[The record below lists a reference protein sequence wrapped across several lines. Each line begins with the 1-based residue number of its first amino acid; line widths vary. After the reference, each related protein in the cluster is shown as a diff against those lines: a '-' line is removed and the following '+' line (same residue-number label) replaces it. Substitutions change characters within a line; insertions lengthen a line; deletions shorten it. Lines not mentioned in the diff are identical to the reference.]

1 MSSAHLDRNTTEAR
15 LEKMLVDYRDSLPI
29 SYRIPFFGSDPL
41 RDAINASP
49 DLRER
54 LLDAVSK
61 RYLTSFTN
69 VDAPEGASAGY
80 AIKTRAMHLPES
92 ALKDP
97 NDLIFVLG
105 HEIQHACNQRGVNY
119 ITGTLQPGIAAIAMQ
134 PPPHD
139 YTAPIKDY
147 VDRTL
152 AEEAQAHIGG
162 FNAAV
167 SALAKKG
174 TPITAKNL
182 HDFEP
187 GRMRDFID
195 IHGTFPNQTFQL
207 KQGLTQNQDGTLAYD
222 RGNIDAMKQYY
233 ADKFPGSF
241 GDNGLLNYRHEKVIE
256 GWHMAH
262 EHERIGMAA
271 LQTHTPQQYT
281 IDFAQ
286 LGINPALLNTPQGGQ
301 ITTRN
306 PIDTGTI
313 PGMHVVRNHTLQL
326 TTLLDD
332 FPTNTVVNRQQALA
346 SIQQA
351 TAPQQPT
358 TTTVTQPQPNIAT
371 SNNSLGS
378 NTNSSVTNTRDAGS
392 THSTLYMQALEGVRG
407 AKLDG
412 VKDREQMI
420 NVAGA
425 LALEAHKAGL
435 TSIDHVVKGDKGNVF
450 AVQGDSPHASTAL
463 RANVNVDVAKL
474 QPIEQSN
481 SELYASL
488 SRQTQQNSSTAQLQT
503 GNPSQQPH
511 GMTH

>member
-1 MSSAHLDRNTTEAR
+1 MSNVRLDRKTAEAT
-15 LEKMLVDYRDSLPI
+15 LEKMIVDYRDSLPI

-49 DLRER
+49 DLKER
-54 LLDAVSK
+54 LLDAVSNG
-61 RYLTSFTN
+61 YLTRFTN

-80 AIKTRAMHLPES
+80 AIKTRVMHLPES

-97 NDLIFVLG
+97 KDLIFVLG
-105 HEIQHACNQRGVNY
+105 HETQHACSQKGVNY
-119 ITGTLQPGIAAIAMQ
+119 VDGTLVPGIAGIAMK

-174 TPITAKNL
+174 QPVTVENL
-182 HDFEP
+182 YRFEP

-195 IHGTFPNQTFQL
+195 VGGTFPNNTYQL
-207 KQGLTQNQDGTLAYD
+207 KQGLTQSQDGSLAYNQ
-222 RGNIDAMKQYY
+222 GNIDAMKQYY

-241 GDNGLLNYRHEKVIE
+241 GDNGLLNYRHEKVME

-262 EHERIGMAA
+262 EYERIGMAA
-271 LQTHTPQQYT
+271 RQTHTPQQYT

-286 LGINPALLNTPQGGQ
+286 LGTNPALLNTPQNGQ
-301 ITTRN
+301 ITTQN

-313 PGMHVVRNHTLQL
+313 PGLHVVKNHTLKL

-332 FPTNTVVNRQQALA
+332 FPANTVIDRQQALA
-346 SIQQA
+346 NLQPPPVVTPPI
-351 TAPQQPT
+351 TNVTPPQN
-358 TTTVTQPQPNIAT
+358 TVTASNNPSGDVSTIAT
-371 SNNSLGS
+371 
-378 NTNSSVTNTRDAGS
+378 NTHNAES
-392 THSTLYMQALEGVRG
+392 THSNLYMQALEGVRG

-463 RANVNVDVAKL
+463 RANVSVDTAKL

>member
-1 MSSAHLDRNTTEAR
+1 MSNVRLDRKTAEAT
-15 LEKMLVDYRDSLPI
+15 LEKMIVDYRDSLPL

-49 DLRER
+49 DLKER
-54 LLDAVSK
+54 LLDAVSNG
-61 RYLTSFTN
+61 YLTGFTN
-69 VDAPEGASAGY
+69 VNAPEGASAGY
-80 AIKTRAMHLPES
+80 AIKTGAMHLPES
-92 ALKDP
+92 ALKSP

-105 HEIQHACNQRGVNY
+105 HETQHACSQKGVNY
-119 ITGTLQPGIAAIAMQ
+119 VDQTLVPGIAGIAMK

-139 YTAPIKDY
+139 YTAPIKGY

-174 TPITAKNL
+174 QPVTVENL
-182 HDFEP
+182 YRFEP

-195 IHGTFPNQTFQL
+195 VGGTFPNNTYQL
-207 KQGLTQNQDGTLAYD
+207 KQGLTQSQDGSLAYNP
-222 RGNIDAMKQYY
+222 GNVDAMKQYY

-241 GDNGLLNYRHEKVIE
+241 GDNGLLNYRHEKVME

-262 EHERIGMAA
+262 EYERIGMAA

-286 LGINPALLNTPQGGQ
+286 LGTNPALLNTPQNGQ
-301 ITTRN
+301 ITTQN

-313 PGMHVVRNHTLQL
+313 PGLHVVKNHTLKL

-332 FPTNTVVNRQQALA
+332 FPANTVVDRQQALA

-351 TAPQQPT
+351 TVPQQPT
-358 TTTVTQPQPNIAT
+358 TSTVQPLPQNIAT
-371 SNNSLGS
+371 SSNNLGG
-378 NTNSSVTNTRDAGS
+378 NTNSSMTNTHNAGS
-392 THSTLYMQALEGVRG
+392 MHSNLYMQALEGVRN

-420 NVAGA
+420 NVAGS

-463 RANVNVDVAKL
+463 RANVSVDTAKL

-481 SELYASL
+481 SELYVSL
-488 SRQTQQNSSTAQLQT
+488 SKQNSNPTQVQT
-503 GNPSQQPH
+503 GNPSQQPQ
-511 GMTH
+511 GLTH